1 MAVAGAQRKQV
12 LKVLMIS
19 LLLDLVMTEHSFHCI
34 SFTFILPLFP
44 SLLSFYRAQDPSPD
58 SLLNRI
64 FHYLNAYKN
73 AFARPIDSRYDIV
86 LLGGALGSLFSLL
99 QAFAAPVIGHLSD
112 KHGRRRAL
120 LTAMVGN
127 ILSVALW
134 VSATDFRTFLASRIV
149 GGLSEANVQ
158 LANAIVA
165 DVTDE
170 ARRGASMALVGACF
184 SIAFTFGPMLG
195 AGLSTV
201 DVVAANPFMAA
212 AAVSLA
218 LIFLETVYL
227 WACLPETHP
236 QFTSLEQE
244 SEPRADEKKA
254 AEPPKKPQPGTGSN
268 GQVTHTNN
276 PALLNA
282 VHFLFLLPFSGLEF
296 SLPFIT
302 TTIYAGTTSASPAAL
317 NGRLLSMMG
326 LIASLLQGT
335 VVRRLP
341 PLLTMRAGIVA
352 CALSF
357 FCLARVDSVTGLYAA
372 GALLAVTTATVV
384 TSLNSLGSFEAR
396 EANRGAV
403 MGRLRGWGQAG
414 RAAGPVLF
422 CTLFWWAGREAA
434 FTIGGIA
441 MSVVALLVFSLL
453 KSPRCACEGRMMILY
468 KIGIFYPQIVL
479 TCFGGGIILWGLQ
492 VNVYGE

>member
-1 MAVAGAQRKQV
+1 MAVAGPQRKQV

-19 LLLDLVMTEHSFHCI
+19 LLLDLI

-44 SLLSFYRAQDPSPD
+44 SLLSFYRAQDPSPN

-73 AFARPIDSRYDIV
+73 SFARPIDSRYDIV

-120 LTAMVGN
+120 LVAMIGN
-127 ILSVALW
+127 ILSVTLW
-134 VSATDFRTFLASRIV
+134 VSATDFRTFLASRVV

-170 ARRGASMALVGACF
+170 AHRGASMALVGACF
-184 SIAFTFGPMLG
+184 SIAFTFGPLLG

-201 DVVAANPFMAA
+201 DIVAANPFITAA
-212 AAVSLA
+212 LVSLV
-218 LIFLETVYL
+218 LIVLETLYI

-236 QFTSLEQE
+236 RFTSLTQE
-244 SEPRADEKKA
+244 SGESKTTPVNG
-254 AEPPKKPQPGTGSN
+254 KPSDSDSSSKP
-268 GQVTHTNN
+268 HTNN
-276 PALLNA
+276 PAVLNA
-282 VHFLFLLPFSGLEF
+282 IHFVFLLPFSGLEF
-296 SLPFIT
+296 SLPFLTTTLYAGIT
-302 TTIYAGTTSASPAAL
+302 TSSPAAL

-335 VVRRLP
+335 LVRRLP
-341 PLLTMRAGIVA
+341 PLVTVRAGVVA

-357 FCLARVDSVTGLYAA
+357 FCLARISSVSGLYAA
-372 GALLAVTTATVV
+372 GALLAVTSATVV
-384 TSLNSLGSFEAR
+384 TGLNSLGSFEAR
-396 EANRGAV
+396 DANRGAV

-414 RAAGPVLF
+414 RATGPILF
-422 CTLFWWAGREAA
+422 CSLFWWAGREAA
-434 FTIGGIA
+434 YTVGGVA
-441 MSVVALLVFSLL
+441 MCVVAVGVFGFL
-453 KSPRCACEGRMMILY
+453 KSPVVHAKVE
-468 KIGIFYPQIVL
+468 
-479 TCFGGGIILWGLQ
+479 
-492 VNVYGE
+492 

>member
-1 MAVAGAQRKQV
+1 M
-12 LKVLMIS
+12 
-19 LLLDLVMTEHSFHCI
+19 
-34 SFTFILPLFP
+34 
-44 SLLSFYRAQDPSPD
+44 
-58 SLLNRI
+58 
-64 FHYLNAYKN
+64 
-73 AFARPIDSRYDIV
+73 
-86 LLGGALGSLFSLL
+86 FSLL

-170 ARRGASMALVGACF
+170 SRRGASMALVGACF

-201 DVVAANPFMAA
+201 DIVAANPFMAA
-212 AAVSLA
+212 AIVSLA

-227 WACLPETHP
+227 WAALPETHP
-236 QFTSLEQE
+236 QFTSLKHEEASE
-244 SEPRADEKKA
+244 SEGKQDNKSSSKAQAEKDT
-254 AEPPKKPQPGTGSN
+254 KKHVP
-268 GQVTHTNN
+268 HTNN

-282 VHFLFLLPFSGLEF
+282 IHFLFLLPFSGLEF
-296 SLPFIT
+296 SLPFLT
-302 TTIYAGTTSASPAAL
+302 ATLYAGTTSASPAAL

-341 PLLTMRAGIVA
+341 PLVTMRAGVVA

-357 FCLARVDSVTGLYAA
+357 FCLARVDSVTGLYCA
-372 GALLAVTTATVV
+372 GALLAITTATVV

-396 EANRGAV
+396 DANRGAV

-414 RAAGPVLF
+414 RATGPILF

-434 FTIGGIA
+434 FTVGGVA
-441 MSVVALLVFSLL
+441 MSLVALLAFGLL
-453 KSPRCACEGRMMILY
+453 KSPAVHAKSE
-468 KIGIFYPQIVL
+468 
-479 TCFGGGIILWGLQ
+479 
-492 VNVYGE
+492 